1 MGTESTK
8 GRALLSLLQVSDSA
22 FPTGAFSHSM
32 GLEAFSDAGELGDVG
47 DLKRVVATSLEA
59 AATSDCVALRTA
71 HAATSVEDLVR
82 VDRLLSATKLTREL
96 RLASAATGRRFLT
109 SVAALGEG
117 RARCDGLFDEFS
129 VLAREGAAPSNA
141 AVAHGVA
148 AGSLGLGPEEALLGY
163 LYSAASSLVAA
174 GQKLIPLGGSAAQHA
189 LHALGENIL
198 AAAEKSKQTE
208 VEDMHAFAPLLDARS
223 MLHERQRTRLYIS

>member
-1 MGTESTK
+1 MGTDSTK

-32 GLEAFSDAGELGDVG
+32 GLEAFADAGELGDAE

-59 AATSDCVALRTA
+59 AATSDCVALRA
-71 HAATSVEDLVR
+71 AYVATSVEDLVR

-96 RLASAATGRRFLT
+96 RQASAATGRRFLT
-109 SVAALGEG
+109 SVAALGED
-117 RARCDGLFDEFS
+117 RADNDKVFDEFL
-129 VLAREGAAPSNA
+129 VLAREGTVPSNA

-148 AGSLGLGPEEALLGY
+148 AGSLGLGLDEALLGY
-163 LYSAASSLVAA
+163 LYAAASSLVAA
-174 GQKLIPLGGSAAQHA
+174 GQKLIPLGGSAAQRT
-189 LHALGENIL
+189 LHALGDEIL
-198 AAAEKSKQTE
+198 AAAENSEQTE